1 VVENGRRRE
10 GRSGGLRRPG
20 GTGRALDG
28 PTSPTIP
35 IVQRSEADTIR
46 VPVLPAPRCP
56 DDRAAPPTD
65 PALVADRAVLGE
77 PGPDDRGLEDV
88 RTSGADEPGGER
100 GVRARVRAA
109 RPPEPASRRAT
120 ALTLVVALALV
131 DGWGFG
137 RLFDA
142 ADLWPLLPVA
152 AVAPVLLVV
161 VSSWGRRRG
170 APFALSALLWTIGF
184 VLVAAAAVA
193 AGAGG
198 VAARLDVVRTGVLD
212 GPTRLLDVAVPA
224 PADADL
230 LVVPFLVSWLA
241 AALGAEL
248 VVRTRTRL
256 LPAVPAL
263 VGLLAATAAS
273 VPGAGSNL
281 APVAALVAAV
291 GLLVL
296 VRRPAAAAGSAVS
309 ADGLGPAGLP
319 GSGVSATG
327 PGRAPTATQ
336 TSPGGPAPTRITLGP
351 ARPSR
356 SLAAVRAAGAL
367 AIVVVAAV
375 VAGTLLPGAFAAGG
389 PVDPRAYR
397 STPANQVDG
406 LNPLSALAGWTSR
419 PDDKLFTVRLR
430 GQSAGPVPL
439 RLAVLSDFDGA
450 TWTSSA
456 HYTRAGQNLPVDGN
470 QPAPDGGPVT
480 QELTVAAL
488 TGTLLPSLDRPVQV
502 GAGTDTGLAVDLA
515 DGLLLR
521 TAPVSAGDRFTVV
534 SRPAPT
540 RSVAQLA
547 ALTSGTAATAE
558 QDAEYL
564 ALPANLPPVL
574 RALARVAAGQGGGPF
589 QQAALLQHYLAT
601 NFQFDPRVPPGHS
614 LAHVEHF
621 VADTRRGTSE
631 QFAATFVLAARILG
645 LPSRLVVGFAPG
657 APAGATTVTVTG
669 RQALAWAEVRFDG
682 AGWLPFFPTPSATD
696 ARGAALAGSTQGESE
711 AQAALVDAAVRG
723 PLAVA
728 ATVNRP
734 AAAAAARPGR
744 AGHLRGLMTWSGA
757 GLGVLAVSD
766 LAVAL
771 AGPLVRRRRRL
782 SARRAPRER
791 VVLAWDHVV
800 DALLAVGVPIPASA
814 SPVEV
819 VQLGARA
826 VGGERADGRRAG
838 AAGAG
843 ASMSALRGLANLATL
858 ALFGPD
864 DEAGRPSGIAGGVL
878 VAGATVM
885 PVPGNA
891 PPPLQR
897 HGAAHAAGRAPLG
910 PGAGRTGPLALPSGR
925 TGPLSLPSNRT
936 GPLSLP
942 PGRTGP
948 LPSAKGRTGPLAVPS
963 GRGGPRALPSGRTG
977 QLSVAGRRPG
987 PLGLPA
993 GRTGP
998 LDLSREA
1005 GPTGPLALPGRRDGS
1020 EPPATTTTGGGEG
1033 VTGLRAADEA
1043 RRLALTVEQAA
1054 WRSISRRRRLALRL
1068 SPRAVFTGRW
1078 PGPRG

>member
-1 VVENGRRRE
+1 MTGPDRPSRRDHPDVVQNGRRRE
-10 GRSGGLRRPG
+10 GRGGPRHPG
-20 GTGRALDG
+20 ARGRAVDG
-28 PTSPTIP
+28 PTSPTMP
-35 IVQRSEADTIR
+35 IIQRSEADTIR
-46 VPVLPAPRCP
+46 VPVLPAPRHP
-56 DDRAAPPTD
+56 DDRPD
-65 PALVADRAVLGE
+65 PATVASRAVLGE
-77 PGPDDRGLEDV
+77 PGPDGHGLDDV
-88 RTSGADEPGGER
+88 RASGGEHADVER
-100 GVRARVRAA
+100 GVGARARAA
-109 RPPEPASRRAT
+109 RPAEPASRRAT
-120 ALTLVVALALV
+120 ALALVVALALV

-137 RLFDA
+137 RLFAA

-152 AVAPVLLVV
+152 ALAPVLLVV

-170 APFALSALLWTIGF
+170 APFALSALLWTVGF
-184 VLVAAAAVA
+184 VLVAAATVA

-224 PADADL
+224 PGDADL
-230 LVVPFLVSWLA
+230 LVVPFLVTWLA

-263 VGLLAATAAS
+263 LGLLAATAAS

-281 APVAALVAAV
+281 ASVAALVAVV

-296 VRRPAAAAGSAVS
+296 ARRPVAAAGSVVS
-309 ADGLGPAGLP
+309 ADGLGPAGPP
-319 GSGVSATG
+319 GSGAAPSTAGAGRASTTTEVLPGEGRPDG
-327 PGRAPTATQ
+327 PG
-336 TSPGGPAPTRITLGP
+336 PARPTRITLGP
-351 ARPSR
+351 GRPSR
-356 SLAAVRAAGAL
+356 SLAAARAAGAL

-375 VAGTLLPGAFAAGG
+375 VAGALLPGAFAAGG

-397 STPANQVDG
+397 STPADQVDG

-419 PDDKLFTVRLR
+419 PDDRLFTVRLS
-430 GQSAGPVPL
+430 GQPAGPVPL

-450 TWTSSA
+450 SWTSSA
-456 HYTRAGQNLPVDGN
+456 HYTRAGQNIPADES
-470 QPAPDGGPVT
+470 QPAPGGRVT
-480 QELTVAAL
+480 QELTVAGL

-502 GAGTDTGLAVDLA
+502 GAGTDAGLAADLA

-534 SRPAPT
+534 SQPPPT

-547 ALTSGTAATAE
+547 ALTSGTAATAG
-558 QDAEYL
+558 QDAEDL
-564 ALPANLPPVL
+564 ALPPNLPPVL

-645 LPSRLVVGFAPG
+645 LPSRLVVGFAPA
-657 APAGATTVTVTG
+657 APAGATTLTVTG

-696 ARGAALAGSTQGESE
+696 ARGAALAGSTQGESA

-723 PLAVA
+723 PLAVP

-734 AAAAAARPGR
+734 AVAAAARPGR
-744 AGHLRGLMTWSGA
+744 AGHLRGLVAWSGA
-757 GLGVLAVSD
+757 GLGALAVGY
-766 LAVAL
+766 LAIAFVRPL
-771 AGPLVRRRRRL
+771 ARRRRRL
-782 SARRAPRER
+782 SARRPPRER
-791 VVLAWDHVV
+791 VVLAWEHVV
-800 DALLAVGVPIPASA
+800 DALLAVSVPVPASA
-814 SPVEV
+814 SPAEV

-838 AAGAG
+838 AGGAG
-843 ASMSALRGLANLATL
+843 ASMSALRGLANLTTL

-864 DEAGRPSGIAGGVL
+864 DEAGRPSGIAGAVL
-878 VAGATVM
+878 VAGATVV
-885 PVPGNA
+885 PVPGTG
-891 PPPLQR
+891 PLPVQR
-897 HGAAHAAGRAPLG
+897 HGAAHAVGRAPRGL
-910 PGAGRTGPLALPSGR
+910 GAGRTGPLALPSGR
-925 TGPLSLPSNRT
+925 TGPLPLRT
-936 GPLSLP
+936 
-942 PGRTGP
+942 GRTGP
-948 LPSAKGRTGPLAVPS
+948 LPLAKGRTGPLA
-963 GRGGPRALPSGRTG
+963 LPSGRTG
-977 QLSVAGRRPG
+977 PLSVANRRSG
-987 PLGLPA
+987 PLGPPA

-998 LDLSREA
+998 LDLA
-1005 GPTGPLALPGRRDGS
+1005 GPTGPLALPGGRGGGQTPD
-1020 EPPATTTTGGGEG
+1020 ATTMGAREG
-1033 VTGLRAADEA
+1033 VAGLRAADEA

-1054 WRSISRRRRLALRL
+1054 WRSISRWRRLALRL

-1078 PGPRG
+1078 PAPKG